1 MRGQRWRG
9 RLVEVSGAKK
19 APLCFYHVYQ
29 EFEQRKEG
37 VRKRHINATL
47 LASGFFLPSMC
58 QATRLVHLFAYTHSK
73 VKGDQRRSL

>member
-1 MRGQRWRG
+1 MEGEISRSFRC
-9 RLVEVSGAKK
+9 KK

-47 LASGFFLPSMC
+47 LASGFFLYSMC
-58 QATRLVHLFAYTHSK
+58 QATILVHLFAYTHSK
-73 VKGDQRRSL
+73 VKGDQRPKSLL